1 MWCKIIGHRWNFSK
15 ESIKHVTNI
24 GTKSVSINV
33 DTEFRFCT
41 RCFLKQQR
49 FYYNRRNRFYI
60 GGDSWID
67 CQLGLEESRENKLK
81 ELGI

>member
-1 MWCKIIGHRWNFSK
+1 MWCKIIGHKWNFSK

-24 GTKSVSINV
+24 VG
-33 DTEFRFCT
+33 TEFRFCT

-67 CQLGLEESRENKLK
+67 CQLGLEESREKKLK

>member
-1 MWCKIIGHRWNFSK
+1 MWCKIIGHKWNFSK
-15 ESIKHVTNI
+15 ENIKHITNI

-33 DTEFRFCT
+33 DTEFRFCP

-49 FYYNRRNRFYI
+49 FISFV
-60 GGDSWID
+60 SSMVWID
-67 CQLGLEESRENKLK
+67 CQLGLEESREKKLK